1 LRSWLGLDASWLSEA
16 RRDRFA
22 QGQTEGFTM
31 PDFMIWLLLGL
42 GYIVLMKRVLPRL
55 GVPT

>member
-1 LRSWLGLDASWLSEA
+1 
-16 RRDRFA
+16 
-22 QGQTEGFTM
+22 M